1 MAAIPERVRRPLRD
15 RLETHARTAWSER
28 CARVDVRLRGEYA
41 YIDAIESD
49 PWIRPD
55 ATEQEIEQIRQTP
68 TKLCRLTWTG
78 DPDTWG
84 FAFYKYSTDRYE
96 PSICLDGS
104 FAGSPESCFDTAA
117 QLYLQ

>member
-1 MAAIPERVRRPLRD
+1 MAAIPEIARKTLTD
-15 RLETHARTAWSER
+15 RLENHARTAWTER
-28 CARVDVRLRGEYA
+28 CARVDVRFRGEHA

-49 PWIRPD
+49 PWISPHV
-55 ATEQEIEQIRQTP
+55 TEREAEQIRKTP

-78 DPDTWG
+78 SPDSWG
-84 FAFYKYSTDRYE
+84 FAFYKYSDERYE

>member
-1 MAAIPERVRRPLRD
+1 MAAIPEKVRTTLRD
-15 RLETHARTAWSER
+15 RLENHARTAWNKR
-28 CARVDVRLRGEYA
+28 YARVEVRLRGEYA
-41 YIDAIESD
+41 YIEATESD

-55 ATEQEIEQIRQTP
+55 ATEQEIKQIRQTP

-78 DPDTWG
+78 NADTWG
-84 FAFYKYSTDRYE
+84 FAFYKYSDDCYE
-96 PSICLDGS
+96 PSICLEGS

>member
-1 MAAIPERVRRPLRD
+1 MPAIPERVRKSLTD

-28 CARVDVRLRGEYA
+28 CVRVDVRFRGEYA
-41 YIDAIESD
+41 YLDAIESN

-55 ATEQEIEQIRQTP
+55 ATEDKVEQIRQTP

-78 DPDTWG
+78 DSETWS
-84 FAFYKYSTDRYE
+84 FAFYKYSNDRYE